1 MPVRLS
7 ILGSGNAF
15 GGGGGNAATLLDQ
28 HVLVD
33 VGSPPHLLLPRLGL
47 SVRDIRLVL
56 LTHFHYDHTAMLPLL
71 LGALAWDDRTE
82 PGRLVI
88 AGPVGTR
95 DMVEGLIGVGFGPGT
110 QRRIDERVAP
120 GYAVL
125 QDGGDVRFGEY
136 RVRSHAV
143 VHSTGPSLAYAVAK
157 DGVRV
162 GFSGDTTLCAGL
174 RRLCAEVDVLV
185 CECSNWDG
193 PAGGGHL
200 WRGEVEELVAGY
212 PEVRF
217 LLNHLPGRGS
227 VPGALIAHDLLTLDL
242 S

>member
-1 MPVRLS
+1 
-7 ILGSGNAF
+7 
-15 GGGGGNAATLLDQ
+15 
-28 HVLVD
+28 
-33 VGSPPHLLLPRLGL
+33 
-47 SVRDIRLVL
+47 
-56 LTHFHYDHTAMLPLL
+56 MLPIL
-71 LGALAWDDRTE
+71 LGALAWDERTA

-88 AGPVGTR
+88 AGPVGAR
-95 DMVEGLIGVGFGPGT
+95 EMAEGLVGVGFGAGM

-120 GYAVL
+120 EYAVL
-125 QDGGDVRFGEY
+125 QDGGDVVLCGY

-143 VHSTGPSLAYAVAK
+143 VHSTGPSLAYAVTG

-162 GFSGDTTLCAGL
+162 GFTGDTTLCAGL

-185 CECSNWDG
+185 CECSSLDG

-200 WRGEVEELVAGY
+200 WRGEVEELVAAY
-212 PEVRF
+212 PQVRF
-217 LLNHLPGRGS
+217 LLNHLPRRGS